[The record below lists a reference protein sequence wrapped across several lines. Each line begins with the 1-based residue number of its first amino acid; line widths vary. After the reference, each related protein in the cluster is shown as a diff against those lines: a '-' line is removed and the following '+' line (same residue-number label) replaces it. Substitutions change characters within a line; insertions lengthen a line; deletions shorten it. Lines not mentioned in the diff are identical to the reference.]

1 MTPRRLKG
9 KVSPALLPFGRRFRR
24 LREAKGWSQ
33 DSLARRARDGEGVTP
48 QYIGA
53 IETGRTRC
61 TREFAEA
68 MDTILEADGELVAL
82 WDDLV
87 KDAAFPVWFD
97 WVSIE
102 ETAVE
107 LVSYSLGLVHGL
119 LQIPEYANVL
129 MYGDQEAVEARM
141 RRQDILTRVEPA
153 PPGCSFLIDEA
164 VLQREVGDPQI
175 MYDQLNH
182 LAEMSNSNVSIQ
194 VVPMRGDHL
203 GSIGSFTIA
212 TLEDLRE
219 VAYIECFARGFT
231 LEDGEDVAAMRRA
244 LREIRSLALPIGMS
258 RDLIRRTAEERW
270 KI

>member
-1 MTPRRLKG
+1 MTPRRYRA
-9 KVSPALLPFGRRFRR
+9 KVSPALLPFGRRLRR
-24 LREAKGWSQ
+24 FREAKGWSQ
-33 DSLARRARDGEGVTP
+33 ESLARRARDGEGVTP

-68 MDTILEADGELVAL
+68 MDKVFEADGELVAL

-87 KDAAFPVWFD
+87 KDSAFPVWFD

-102 ETAVE
+102 EAAVE

-129 MYGDQEAVEARM
+129 LYGDEEAVEARM
-141 RRQDILTRVEPA
+141 RRQDILSRVEPA

-164 VLQREVGDPQI
+164 VLQREVGNPQI

-182 LAEMSNSNVSIQ
+182 LVEMSSSNLSIQ
-194 VVPMRGDHL
+194 VVPMPG
-203 GSIGSFTIA
+203 
-212 TLEDLRE
+212 
-219 VAYIECFARGFT
+219 
-231 LEDGEDVAAMRRA
+231 
-244 LREIRSLALPIGMS
+244 
-258 RDLIRRTAEERW
+258 
-270 KI
+270 